1 MYDQFAFD
9 IGKKLKILEKE
20 DEFEFNYE
28 SMVKERKIY
37 LARI

>member
-1 MYDQFAFD
+1 MYYQFAFD

-20 DEFEFNYE
+20 DEFNYE